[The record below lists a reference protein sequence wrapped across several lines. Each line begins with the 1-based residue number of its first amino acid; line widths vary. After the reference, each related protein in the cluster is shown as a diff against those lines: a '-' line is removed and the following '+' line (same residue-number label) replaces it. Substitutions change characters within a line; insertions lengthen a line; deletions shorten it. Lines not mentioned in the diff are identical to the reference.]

1 MRNFVL
7 FFLILLIIDFI
18 FSQLFFLD
26 ILYKKKITTF
36 KNDITYRIP
45 NEQYLYTFKKNSSF
59 MARYNYE
66 FANIDYQINT
76 NNLGLR
82 DSSVRDLEKEKVY
95 SIVIGD
101 SFVEGSGLNYE
112 DTLVGI
118 LNKKLNFETFKKFE
132 FLNAGVA
139 SYSPYI
145 YKEKIKSLINS
156 NEWLNVNSVVILYD
170 KSDVGD
176 NLKYIDKP
184 NSFPIIKR
192 EYKNP
197 KKEKLLN
204 DFKNFNFG
212 SILTEQTMIGIFYRE
227 ILGASIEQLIQNI
240 KFRKILA
247 DKYNLNF
254 FEIGKEE
261 LNTMYATHQ
270 YNWLQKYFYNPL
282 WEKEGKKS
290 IDFAF
295 ENFIELKSFL
305 NERNIDLY
313 IVIYPW
319 PFDLLDDDI
328 RKKYLNYL
336 NKKFS
341 ENNLNNLIVYDEF
354 LKEDVSQSIFKYYL
368 PKDVH
373 FNRKGN
379 FILSEKIFYTLSK
392 NNLVEVFE

>member
-1 MRNFVL
+1 MRNFII
-7 FFLILLIIDFI
+7 FFFIIITIDFI

-26 ILYKKKITTF
+26 ILYKKKITEF

-45 NEQYLYTFKKNSSF
+45 NEKYLYTFKKNSSF
-59 MARYNYE
+59 EATYNYE
-66 FANIDYQINT
+66 FANIDYLINT

-101 SFVEGSGLNYE
+101 SFVEGTGLDYE
-112 DTLVGI
+112 DTLVSI
-118 LNKKLNFETFKKFE
+118 LNKKLNYETFKKFE

-156 NEWLNVNSVVILYD
+156 NNWLNVNSVVILYD
-170 KSDVGD
+170 KSDIGD
-176 NLKYIDKP
+176 NLKYINKP
-184 NSFPIIKR
+184 KSFPTIKR
-192 EYKNP
+192 KYKNP

-212 SILTEQTMIGIFYRE
+212 SILTEQTMIGIFYRDV
-227 ILGASIEQLIQNI
+227 LGASIEKLIQNI

-254 FEIGKEE
+254 LEISKEKM
-261 LNTMYATHQ
+261 NTMYATHQ
-270 YNWLQKYFYNPL
+270 YEWLQKYFYNPL

-295 ENFIELKSFL
+295 ESFIELKSFL
-305 NERNIDLY
+305 NERNIELY

-319 PFDLLDDDI
+319 PFDLLDDGI

-336 NKKFS
+336 NKKFL
-341 ENNLNNLIVYDEF
+341 ENDFKNLIVYDEF

-373 FNRKGN
+373 FNRQGN
-379 FILSEKIFYTLSK
+379 LILSKKIFNTLSK
-392 NNLVEVFE
+392 NNLVVGF

>member
-1 MRNFVL
+1 MRNFVI
-7 FFLILLIIDFI
+7 FFLILITIDFI

-26 ILYKKKITTF
+26 ILYKKKITEF

-45 NEQYLYTFKKNSSF
+45 NEKYLYTFKKNSSF
-59 MARYNYE
+59 EATYNFE
-66 FANIDYQINT
+66 FANIDYLINT

-101 SFVEGSGLNYE
+101 SFVEGTGLDYE

-118 LNKKLNFETFKKFE
+118 LNKKLNYETFKNFE

-156 NEWLNVNSVVILYD
+156 NNWLNVNSVVILYD

-176 NLKYIDKP
+176 NLKYINKP
-184 NSFPIIKR
+184 KSFPTIKR
-192 EYKNP
+192 KYKNP

-212 SILTEQTMIGIFYRE
+212 SILTEQTMIGIFYRDV
-227 ILGASIEQLIQNI
+227 LGASIEKLIQNI

-254 FEIGKEE
+254 LEISKEKM
-261 LNTMYATHQ
+261 NTMYATHQ
-270 YNWLQKYFYNPL
+270 YEWLQKYFYNPL
-282 WEKEGKKS
+282 WEQEGKKS

-295 ENFIELKSFL
+295 ESFIELKSFL
-305 NERNIDLY
+305 NERNIELY

-319 PFDLLDDDI
+319 PFDLLDDGI

-336 NKKFS
+336 NKKFL
-341 ENNLNNLIVYDEF
+341 ENDFNNLIVYDEF
-354 LKEDVSQSIFKYYL
+354 LKEDVSQSIFKYYQ

-373 FNRKGN
+373 FNRQGN
-379 FILSEKIFYTLSK
+379 LILSEKIFNTLSK
-392 NNLVEVFE
+392 NNLVVGF

>member
-1 MRNFVL
+1 MRNFVI
-7 FFLILLIIDFI
+7 FFLILITIDFI

-26 ILYKKKITTF
+26 ILYKKKITEF

-45 NEQYLYTFKKNSSF
+45 NEKYLYTFKKNSSF
-59 MARYNYE
+59 EATYNFE
-66 FANIDYQINT
+66 FANIDYLINT

-101 SFVEGSGLNYE
+101 SFVEGTGLDYE

-118 LNKKLNFETFKKFE
+118 LNKKLNYETFKNFE

-156 NEWLNVNSVVILYD
+156 NNWLNVNSVVILYD

-176 NLKYIDKP
+176 NLKYINKP
-184 NSFPIIKR
+184 KSFPTIKR
-192 EYKNP
+192 KYKNP

-212 SILTEQTMIGIFYRE
+212 SILTEQTMIGIFYRDV
-227 ILGASIEQLIQNI
+227 LGASIEKLIQNI

-254 FEIGKEE
+254 LEISKEKM
-261 LNTMYATHQ
+261 NTMYATHQ
-270 YNWLQKYFYNPL
+270 YEWLQKYFYNPL
-282 WEKEGKKS
+282 WEQEGKKS

-295 ENFIELKSFL
+295 ESFIELKSFL
-305 NERNIDLY
+305 NERNIELY

-319 PFDLLDDDI
+319 PFDLLDDGI

-336 NKKFS
+336 NKKFL
-341 ENNLNNLIVYDEF
+341 ENDFNNLIVYDEF
-354 LKEDVSQSIFKYYL
+354 LKEDVSQSIFKYYQ

-373 FNRKGN
+373 FNRQGN
-379 FILSEKIFYTLSK
+379 LILSEKIFNTLSK
-392 NNLVEVFE
+392 DNLVVGF

>member
-1 MRNFVL
+1 MRNFVI
-7 FFLILLIIDFI
+7 FFLILITIDFI

-26 ILYKKKITTF
+26 ILYKKKITEF

-45 NEQYLYTFKKNSSF
+45 NEKYLYTFKKNSSF
-59 MARYNYE
+59 EATYNYE
-66 FANIDYQINT
+66 FANIDYLINT

-101 SFVEGSGLNYE
+101 SFVEGTGLDYE

-118 LNKKLNFETFKKFE
+118 LNKKLNYETFKNFE

-156 NEWLNVNSVVILYD
+156 NNWLNVNSVVILYD

-176 NLKYIDKP
+176 NLKYINKP
-184 NSFPIIKR
+184 KSFPTIKR
-192 EYKNP
+192 KYKNP
-197 KKEKLLN
+197 RKEKLLN
-204 DFKNFNFG
+204 DFKNFNFD
-212 SILTEQTMIGIFYRE
+212 SILTEQTMIGIFYRDV
-227 ILGASIEQLIQNI
+227 LGASIEKLIQNI

-254 FEIGKEE
+254 LEISKEKM
-261 LNTMYATHQ
+261 NTMYATHQ
-270 YNWLQKYFYNPL
+270 YEWLQKYFYNPL
-282 WEKEGKKS
+282 WEQEGKKS

-295 ENFIELKSFL
+295 ESFIELKSFL
-305 NERNIDLY
+305 NERNIELY

-319 PFDLLDDDI
+319 PFDLLDDGI
-328 RKKYLNYL
+328 RKKYLDYL
-336 NKKFS
+336 NKKFL
-341 ENNLNNLIVYDEF
+341 ENDFKNLIVYDEF

-373 FNRKGN
+373 FNRQGN
-379 FILSEKIFYTLSK
+379 LILSKKIFNTLSK
-392 NNLVEVFE
+392 NNLND

>member
-1 MRNFVL
+1 MRNFVI
-7 FFLILLIIDFI
+7 FFLILITIDFI
-18 FSQLFFLD
+18 LSQLFFLD
-26 ILYKKKITTF
+26 ILYKKKITEF

-45 NEQYLYTFKKNSSF
+45 NEKYLYTFKKNSSF
-59 MARYNYE
+59 EATYNHE
-66 FANIDYQINT
+66 FANIDYLINT

-101 SFVEGSGLNYE
+101 SFVEGTGLDYE
-112 DTLVGI
+112 DTLVGL
-118 LNKKLNFETFKKFE
+118 LNKKLNYKTFKNFE

-156 NEWLNVNSVVILYD
+156 NNWLNVNSVVILYD

-176 NLKYIDKP
+176 NLKYINKP
-184 NSFPIIKR
+184 KSFPTIKR
-192 EYKNP
+192 KYKNY
-197 KKEKLLN
+197 KKEKLLR

-212 SILTEQTMIGIFYRE
+212 SILTEQTMIGIFYRDV
-227 ILGASIEQLIQNI
+227 LGASIEKLIQNI

-254 FEIGKEE
+254 LEISKEKM
-261 LNTMYATHQ
+261 NTMYATHQ
-270 YNWLQKYFYNPL
+270 YEWLQKYFYNPL
-282 WEKEGKKS
+282 WEQEGKKS

-295 ENFIELKSFL
+295 ESFIELKSFL
-305 NERNIDLY
+305 NERNIELY

-319 PFDLLDDDI
+319 PFDLLDDGI

-336 NKKFS
+336 NKKFL
-341 ENNLNNLIVYDEF
+341 ENDFNNLIVYDEF

-373 FNRKGN
+373 FNRQGN
-379 FILSEKIFYTLSK
+379 LILSKKIFNTLSK
-392 NNLVEVFE
+392 NNLVVGF

>member
-1 MRNFVL
+1 MRNFVI
-7 FFLILLIIDFI
+7 FFLILITIDFI

-26 ILYKKKITTF
+26 ILYKKKITEF

-45 NEQYLYTFKKNSSF
+45 NEKYLYTFKKNSSF
-59 MARYNYE
+59 EATYNYE
-66 FANIDYQINT
+66 FANIDYLINT

-101 SFVEGSGLNYE
+101 SFVEGTGLDYE

-118 LNKKLNFETFKKFE
+118 LNKKLNYETFKNFE

-156 NEWLNVNSVVILYD
+156 NNWLNVNSVVILYD

-176 NLKYIDKP
+176 NLKYINKP
-184 NSFPIIKR
+184 KSFPTIKR
-192 EYKNP
+192 KYKNL
-197 KKEKLLN
+197 KKEKLLK

-212 SILTEQTMIGIFYRE
+212 SILTEQTMIGIFYRDV
-227 ILGASIEQLIQNI
+227 LGAGIEKLIQNI

-254 FEIGKEE
+254 LEISKEKM
-261 LNTMYATHQ
+261 NTMYATHQ
-270 YNWLQKYFYNPL
+270 YEWLQKYFYNPL
-282 WEKEGKKS
+282 WEQEGKKS

-295 ENFIELKSFL
+295 ESFIELKSFL
-305 NERNIDLY
+305 NERNIELY

-319 PFDLLDDDI
+319 PFDLLDDGI
-328 RKKYLNYL
+328 RKKYLDYL
-336 NKKFS
+336 NKKFL
-341 ENNLNNLIVYDEF
+341 ENDFKNLIVYDEF
-354 LKEDVSQSIFKYYL
+354 LKEDVSQSIFKYYQ

-373 FNRKGN
+373 FNRQGN
-379 FILSEKIFYTLSK
+379 LILSEKIFNTLSK
-392 NNLVEVFE
+392 NNLVVGF

>member
-1 MRNFVL
+1 MRNFL
-7 FFLILLIIDFI
+7 IFFLILITIDFI
-18 FSQLFFLD
+18 LSQLFFLD
-26 ILYKKKITTF
+26 ILYKKKITEF

-45 NEQYLYTFKKNSSF
+45 NEKYLYTFKKNSSF
-59 MARYNYE
+59 EATYNYE
-66 FANIDYQINT
+66 FANIDYLINT

-101 SFVEGSGLNYE
+101 SFVEGTGLDYE
-112 DTLVGI
+112 DTLVGL
-118 LNKKLNFETFKKFE
+118 LNKKLNYKNFKNFE

-156 NEWLNVNSVVILYD
+156 NNWLNVNSVVILYD

-176 NLKYIDKP
+176 NLKYINKP
-184 NSFPIIKR
+184 KSFPTIKR
-192 EYKNP
+192 KYKNY
-197 KKEKLLN
+197 KKEKLLR

-212 SILTEQTMIGIFYRE
+212 SILTEQTMIGIFYRDV
-227 ILGASIEQLIQNI
+227 LGASIEKLIQNI

-254 FEIGKEE
+254 LEISKEKM
-261 LNTMYATHQ
+261 NTMYATHQ
-270 YNWLQKYFYNPL
+270 YEWLQKYFYNPL
-282 WEKEGKKS
+282 WEQEGKKS

-295 ENFIELKSFL
+295 ESFIELKSFL
-305 NERNIDLY
+305 NERNIELY

-319 PFDLLDDDI
+319 PFDLLDDGI

-336 NKKFS
+336 NKKFL
-341 ENNLNNLIVYDEF
+341 ENDFNNLIVYDEF

-373 FNRKGN
+373 FNRQGN
-379 FILSEKIFYTLSK
+379 LILSKKIFNTLSK
-392 NNLVEVFE
+392 NNLVVGF

>member
-1 MRNFVL
+1 MRNFL
-7 FFLILLIIDFI
+7 IFFLILITIDFI
-18 FSQLFFLD
+18 LSQLFFLD
-26 ILYKKKITTF
+26 ILYKKKITEF

-45 NEQYLYTFKKNSSF
+45 NEKYLYTFKKNSSF
-59 MARYNYE
+59 EATYNYE
-66 FANIDYQINT
+66 FANIDYLINT

-101 SFVEGSGLNYE
+101 SFVEGTGLDYE
-112 DTLVGI
+112 DTLVGL
-118 LNKKLNFETFKKFE
+118 LNKKLNYKTFKNFE

-156 NEWLNVNSVVILYD
+156 NNWLNVNSVVILYD

-176 NLKYIDKP
+176 NLKYINKP
-184 NSFPIIKR
+184 KSFPTIKR
-192 EYKNP
+192 KYKNY
-197 KKEKLLN
+197 KKEKLLR

-212 SILTEQTMIGIFYRE
+212 SILTEQTMIGIFYRDV
-227 ILGASIEQLIQNI
+227 LGASIEKLIQNI

-254 FEIGKEE
+254 LEISKEKM
-261 LNTMYATHQ
+261 NTMYATHQ
-270 YNWLQKYFYNPL
+270 YEWLQKYFYNPL
-282 WEKEGKKS
+282 WEQEGKKS

-295 ENFIELKSFL
+295 ESFIELKSFL
-305 NERNIDLY
+305 NERNIELY

-319 PFDLLDDDI
+319 PFDLLDDGI

-336 NKKFS
+336 NKKFL
-341 ENNLNNLIVYDEF
+341 ENDFNNLIVYDEF

-373 FNRKGN
+373 FNRQGN
-379 FILSEKIFYTLSK
+379 LILSKKIFNTLSK
-392 NNLVEVFE
+392 NNLVVGF

>member
-1 MRNFVL
+1 MRNFVI
-7 FFLILLIIDFI
+7 FFLILITIDFI

-26 ILYKKKITTF
+26 ILYKKKITEF

-45 NEQYLYTFKKNSSF
+45 NEKYLYTFKKNSSF
-59 MARYNYE
+59 EATYNFE
-66 FANIDYQINT
+66 FANIDYLINT

-101 SFVEGSGLNYE
+101 SFVEGTGLDYE

-118 LNKKLNFETFKKFE
+118 LNKKLNYEIFKNFE

-156 NEWLNVNSVVILYD
+156 NNWLNVNSVVILYD

-176 NLKYIDKP
+176 NLKYINKP
-184 NSFPIIKR
+184 KSFPTIKR
-192 EYKNP
+192 KYKNP

-212 SILTEQTMIGIFYRE
+212 SILTEQTMIGIFYRDV
-227 ILGASIEQLIQNI
+227 LGASIEKLIQNI

-254 FEIGKEE
+254 LEISKEKM
-261 LNTMYATHQ
+261 NTMYATHQ
-270 YNWLQKYFYNPL
+270 YEWLQKYFYNPL

-295 ENFIELKSFL
+295 ESFIELKSFL
-305 NERNIDLY
+305 NERNIELY

-319 PFDLLDDDI
+319 PFDLLDDGI

-336 NKKFS
+336 NKKFL
-341 ENNLNNLIVYDEF
+341 ENDLNNIIVYDEF
-354 LKEDVSQSIFKYYL
+354 LKEDVSQSIFKYYQ

-373 FNRKGN
+373 FNRQGN
-379 FILSEKIFYTLSK
+379 LILSEKIFNTLSK
-392 NNLVEVFE
+392 NNLVVGF

>member
-1 MRNFVL
+1 MRNFL
-7 FFLILLIIDFI
+7 IFFLILITIDFI
-18 FSQLFFLD
+18 LSQLFFLD
-26 ILYKKKITTF
+26 ILYKKKITEF

-45 NEQYLYTFKKNSSF
+45 NEKYLYTFKKNSSF
-59 MARYNYE
+59 EATYNYE
-66 FANIDYQINT
+66 FANIDYLINT

-101 SFVEGSGLNYE
+101 SFVEGTGLDYE
-112 DTLVGI
+112 DTLVGL
-118 LNKKLNFETFKKFE
+118 LNKKLNYKTFKNFE

-156 NEWLNVNSVVILYD
+156 NNWLNVNSVVILYD

-176 NLKYIDKP
+176 NLKYINKP
-184 NSFPIIKR
+184 KSFPTIKR
-192 EYKNP
+192 KYKNY
-197 KKEKLLN
+197 KKEKLLR

-212 SILTEQTMIGIFYRE
+212 SILTEQTMIGIFYRDV
-227 ILGASIEQLIQNI
+227 LGASIEKLIQNI

-254 FEIGKEE
+254 LEISKEKM
-261 LNTMYATHQ
+261 NTMYATHQ
-270 YNWLQKYFYNPL
+270 YEWLQKYFYNPL
-282 WEKEGKKS
+282 WEQEGKKS

-295 ENFIELKSFL
+295 ESFVELKSFL
-305 NERNIDLY
+305 NERNIELY

-319 PFDLLDDDI
+319 PFDLLDDGI

-336 NKKFS
+336 NKKFL
-341 ENNLNNLIVYDEF
+341 ENDLNNLIVYDEF

-373 FNRKGN
+373 FNRQGN
-379 FILSEKIFYTLSK
+379 LILSKKIFNTLSK
-392 NNLVEVFE
+392 NNLVVGF